1 MELMKSYLF
10 GQKST
15 VLKLQLLNLQTNN
28 KSKGFLIILII
39 ACISLQVLT
48 GCSSPVKINSSQ
60 NILATSTLE
69 PTSVSKNL
77 GLNFGKDNISNRNM
91 PSVSDVVTK
100 VRPTLVSIS
109 VVSTN
114 LDIFLRAISK
124 PSAGS
129 GITID
134 PSGYIVTNFHVI
146 DGAEN
151 LTVTLPDGRTFPA
164 NVIGVDQLS
173 DLAVIKIEATDLP
186 AASFGDSDKIK
197 IGDWVIAMGNALNLK
212 GGPTVTLGIL
222 SAKGRT
228 IDTQSGTLYDL
239 IQTDAAINDG
249 NSGGPLLDLSGQVIG
264 INSAILRQAQ
274 GIGFAI
280 SSNTAT
286 PIIKS
291 MIEIGQ
297 VIRPLI
303 GLNGRDVTPGIANQ
317 LGLETTNGIVVS
329 RIFPNGPTDNAGLV
343 LGDVITS
350 IDGKPTDDIGQF
362 LTILWTYLPGNKIT
376 IEYIRE
382 GLTKTTVVELVER

>member
-1 MELMKSYLF
+1 
-10 GQKST
+10 
-15 VLKLQLLNLQTNN
+15 
-28 KSKGFLIILII
+28 LIILII

-48 GCSSPVKINSSQ
+48 GCSSPVKIDEPQ
-60 NILATSTLE
+60 DIHVKPTFE
-69 PTSVSKNL
+69 PTIVSKNPR
-77 GLNFGKDNISNRNM
+77 LNFGIDNIPNGNM
-91 PSVSDVVTK
+91 TSVSDVVTK
-100 VRPTLVSIS
+100 IRPTLVSIS

-173 DLAVIKIEATDLP
+173 DLAVIKIDATNLP
-186 AASFGDSDKIK
+186 TASFGDSDKTK

-249 NSGGPLLDLSGQVIG
+249 NSGGPLLDLNGQVIG

-291 MIEIGQ
+291 MIETGR

-329 RIFPNGPTDNAGLV
+329 RIFTNGPADNAGLV

-350 IDGKPTDDIGQF
+350 IDGKSTDGIGQF
-362 LTILWTYLPGNKIT
+362 LTILWTYLPGDNIT
-376 IEYIRE
+376 IKYIRE
-382 GLTKTTVVELVER
+382 GLDKTTIVELIER

>member
-1 MELMKSYLF
+1 MLKS
-10 GQKST
+10 SH
-15 VLKLQLLNLQTNN
+15 LNLQTKN
-28 KSKGFLIILII
+28 KYGLFLIVLLII
-39 ACISLQVLT
+39 YITLQVLT
-48 GCSSPVKINSSQ
+48 GCSSPVKIDSPT
-60 NILATSTLE
+60 NIPVKSPSET
-69 PTSVSKNL
+69 PIVSKTPDLNL
-77 GLNFGKDNISNRNM
+77 STANISNGNVT
-91 PSVSDVVTK
+91 SVSDVVTK
-100 VRPTLVSIS
+100 VKPTLVSIS

-114 LDIFLRAISK
+114 LDIFLRAISS

-134 PSGYIVTNFHVI
+134 PNGYIVTNFHVI

-164 NVIGVDQLS
+164 NIVGVDELS
-173 DLAVIKIEATDLP
+173 DLAVIKIDANNLP
-186 AASFGDSDKIK
+186 SASFGDSDKTQ

-249 NSGGPLLDLSGQVIG
+249 NSGGPLLDLHGQVIG

-291 MIEIGQ
+291 MIETGQ

-317 LGLETTNGIVVS
+317 LGLDTTNGIVIS
-329 RIFPNGPTDNAGLV
+329 RIFSNGPADSAGLI

-350 IDGKPTDDIGQF
+350 IDGKPTDDMGQF
-362 LTILWTYLPGNKIT
+362 LTVLWTYLPGNKIT
-376 IEYIRE
+376 TEYIRQ
-382 GLTKTTVVELVER
+382 GLTETTVVELIER